1 MNTQMTL
8 DDALKAGNTGMAI
21 SMERATAADPQFAE
35 KAKAAIL
42 AHLRVVGQCSG
53 EVLTDVAKAHG
64 AVPPNGD
71 RAFGAVYKSLLA
83 ARRVQIVGYAPRT
96 KGHGSVG
103 AKVYALVH

>member
-1 MNTQMTL
+1 MTQQLTIK
-8 DDALKAGNTGMAI
+8 DAIEQGHEAAQHCADKAN
-21 SMERATAADPQFAE
+21 RADPQFTE

-53 EVLTDVAKAHG
+53 EVLTDVARASG
-64 AVPPNGD
+64 ARPHDD

-83 ARRVQIVGYAPRT
+83 KRLVQIVGYAPRT
-96 KGHGSVG
+96 KGHGCVG